1 MQPSGDDRS
10 LADLF
15 AELARETGTLVRQEV
30 GLAVSELADKGSR
43 LGKQVAALAVG
54 AAVAYAGLLA
64 VVAAVIFALGEI
76 GLPWWLAAL
85 LVGVAVAAAGYL
97 LINRAR
103 TALKQADLLP
113 REAARS
119 LRQDVEMVKE
129 QVGS

>member
-1 MQPSGDDRS
+1 MQPAGDDRS

-30 GLAVSELADKGSR
+30 GLAVTELTDKGSR
-43 LGKQVAALAVG
+43 LGKEVVGLAVG

-64 VVAAVIFALGEI
+64 LIAGVILALGEA
-76 GLPWWLAAL
+76 GLPWWLSAL
-85 LVGVAVAAAGYL
+85 LVGAAVAGVGYL

-103 TALKQADLLP
+103 ASLKRADLLP
-113 REAARS
+113 RQAVES
-119 LRQDVEMVKE
+119 LRQDVELVKE

>member
-1 MQPSGDDRS
+1 MQSGGDDRS

-30 GLAVSELADKGSR
+30 ALAVSELTDKGSR
-43 LGKQVAALAVG
+43 LGKEAVGLAVG

-64 VVAAVIFALGEI
+64 VVAAVILALGAI
-76 GLPWWLAAL
+76 GLPWWLSAL
-85 LVGVAVAAAGYL
+85 LVGIVVAAAGYL

-103 TALKQADLLP
+103 AALKRADLLP
-113 REAARS
+113 RRAVQS
-119 LRQDVEMVKE
+119 LRQDVELVKE

>member
-1 MQPSGDDRS
+1 MQSGGDDRS

-30 GLAVSELADKGSR
+30 ALAVSELTDKGSR
-43 LGKQVAALAVG
+43 LGKEAVGLAVG

-64 VVAAVIFALGEI
+64 VVAAVILALGAI
-76 GLPWWLAAL
+76 GLPWWLSAL
-85 LVGVAVAAAGYL
+85 LVGIVVAAAGYL

-103 TALKQADLLP
+103 TALKRADLLP
-113 REAARS
+113 RQAVQS
-119 LRQDVEMVKE
+119 LRQDVELVKE

>member
-1 MQPSGDDRS
+1 MQSGGDDRS

-30 GLAVSELADKGSR
+30 ALAVSELTDKGSR
-43 LGKQVAALAVG
+43 LGKEVVGLAVG

-64 VVAAVIFALGEI
+64 VVAAVILALGAI
-76 GLPWWLAAL
+76 GLPWWLSAL
-85 LVGVAVAAAGYL
+85 LVGIVVAAAGYL

-103 TALKQADLLP
+103 AALKRADLLP
-113 REAARS
+113 RRAVQS
-119 LRQDVEMVKE
+119 LRQDVELVKE